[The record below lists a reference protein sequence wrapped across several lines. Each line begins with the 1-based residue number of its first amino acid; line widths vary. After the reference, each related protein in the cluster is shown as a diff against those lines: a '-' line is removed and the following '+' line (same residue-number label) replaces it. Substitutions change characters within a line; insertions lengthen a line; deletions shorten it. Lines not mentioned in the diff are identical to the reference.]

1 MASDQQDE
9 ADAEE
14 RHQVKVEGSAPRHQY
29 CPHEESDDQYLV
41 HYDES
46 LVKNLSVEASVG
58 SSGRA

>member
-14 RHQVKVEGSAPRHQY
+14 RHQVTEEGLAPRHQH
-29 CPHEESDDQYLV
+29 CSHEESDVQYLV

-46 LVKNLSVEASVG
+46 QVKNLSAEASVG
-58 SSGRA
+58 FSGQA